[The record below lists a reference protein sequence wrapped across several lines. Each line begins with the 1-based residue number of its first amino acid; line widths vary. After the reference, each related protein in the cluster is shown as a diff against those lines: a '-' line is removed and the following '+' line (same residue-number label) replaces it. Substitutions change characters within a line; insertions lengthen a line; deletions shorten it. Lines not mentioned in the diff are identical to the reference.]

1 MRVIVTSPTWTL
13 NGVNAFAATLVRRLG
28 AEGHDITVLL
38 TGSMWRDVK
47 PLPVPEDLRIEQ
59 LALPSLATWPARWE
73 ALRQHLERAAPCLYL
88 PNHDIWHAGIAPV
101 LSSRVGIIGIAH
113 SDDPQHYAQAR
124 RLAPWWNAAVGVS
137 VVVAERLS
145 TFPELT
151 GTRVVHIPYGVDIA
165 DKVTDVPQR
174 DPDAPLRIM
183 YAGRLEQH
191 QKRVGD
197 LIAIAAVLRAHAVA
211 FTLAIVGDGVERATL
226 ERRVQEQGLTGVI
239 RFVGT
244 VALDEMSKIF
254 RAHDVFLLPSAF
266 EGLPLAMLQ
275 AMGEG
280 VVPIVSDVE
289 SGVPQL
295 IVHGASGFRVAIG
308 DIDGFA
314 FRLATLAGDRVMC
327 RTMGAAARDAV
338 RTGLY
343 GADVMTARYESLF
356 GEVWDDIISARY
368 ARPYGAIIPPPAL
381 DWRANLRAT
390 LTGFGG
396 RARRGA

>member
-1 MRVIVTSPTWTL
+1 MRVITTSPSWTL

-28 AEGHDITVLL
+28 AVGHDITVLL

-59 LALPSLATWPARWE
+59 LALPILATWPARWE

-113 SDDPQHYAQAR
+113 SDDQQHYSQAR
-124 RLAPWWNAAVGVS
+124 RLAPWWNATVGVS
-137 VVVAERLS
+137 TLVAERLR

-151 GTRVVHIPYGVDIA
+151 GTRVEYIPYGVEIA
-165 DKVTDVPQR
+165 DNVKDVAQR
-174 DPDAPLRIM
+174 DSGLPLRII

-197 LIAIAAVLRAHAVA
+197 LIAIAAALKGHGVA
-211 FTLAIVGDGVERATL
+211 FTMTIVGDGVERATL
-226 ERRVQEQGLTGVI
+226 LRHVQEQGLTGVV

-254 RAHDVFLLPSAF
+254 REHDAFLLPSAY

-280 VVPIVSDVE
+280 VVPVVSDIE
-289 SGVPQL
+289 SGIPQL
-295 IVHGASGFRVAIG
+295 MVHGASGFRVDIG

-314 FRLATLAGDRVMC
+314 FRLATLARDRVMC
-327 RTMGAAARDAV
+327 RTMGYAARDAV
-338 RTGLY
+338 RAGLY
-343 GADVMTARYESLF
+343 GADVMTSRYESLF
-356 GEVWDDIISARY
+356 GEVWDDITSARY
-368 ARPYGAIIPPPAL
+368 ARPHGAIIHPPAL
-381 DWRANLRAT
+381 DWRANVRAT
-390 LTGFGG
+390 LAGFASG
-396 RARRGA
+396 AWRGA